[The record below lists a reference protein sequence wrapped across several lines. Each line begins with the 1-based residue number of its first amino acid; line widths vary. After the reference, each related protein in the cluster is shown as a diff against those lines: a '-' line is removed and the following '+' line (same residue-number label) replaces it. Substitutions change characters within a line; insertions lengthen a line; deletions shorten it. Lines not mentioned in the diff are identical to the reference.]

1 MSTITHIFPMIFDL
15 IGRAEKHHARTA
27 LRLHL
32 IRISALYIINYVTLM
47 LSLFEKLDT
56 IRDITRKEEEEQQ
69 QQQPNQASAERWQWR
84 EPPGKVSTQMNAAE
98 TIVQY

>member
-47 LSLFEKLDT
+47 LSLFEKLDK
-56 IRDITRKEEEEQQ
+56 IRVVKQQDEEQLAT
-69 QQQPNQASAERWQWR
+69 QAQAERWQW
-84 EPPGKVSTQMNAAE
+84 GKEGYKVLKL
-98 TIVQY
+98 I